1 MTPEGSSS
9 ERRAD
14 NPVGDITLQDAIS
27 LVVRQRPELAA
38 FGWERSARDAQLRQ
52 AGAYPNPVVEG
63 AFGPAHVNVADQ
75 RRDRDSLLWFV
86 TLLVQRY
93 RDNWPDA

>member
-27 LVVRQRPELAA
+27 LVVRGQQPFGHGISAPPFSRGDVVLDAIEEVRWLVSTAIELCGREAM
-38 FGWERSARDAQLRQ
+38 RSALAEALL
-52 AGAYPNPVVEG
+52 
-63 AFGPAHVNVADQ
+63 PA
-75 RRDRDSLLWFV
+75 LLAP
-86 TLLVQRY
+86 RGS
-93 RDNWPDA
+93 WP

>member
-63 AFGPAHVNVADQ
+63 VAEMWLPALPCARSAASAASCNL
-75 RRDRDSLLWFV
+75 RR
-86 TLLVQRY
+86 
-93 RDNWPDA
+93 P